1 MSSYTKPLPPKDED
15 HAPFWQGALRRE
27 VVMQRCSACGTYR
40 FPASRYCASCC
51 SDASAW
57 MPVSGRGVIESYCL
71 FHQVYFES
79 FAADVPYNVALVRLD
94 EGPRLFTN
102 IVGVR
107 NEDLRIGAAVVAVF
121 EQVTP
126 QVALIKFGLSKG
138 AP

>member
-1 MSSYTKPLPPKDED
+1 MSAYNKPLPPKDED
-15 HAPFWQGALRRE
+15 HAPFWQGTLRRE
-27 VVMQRCSACGTYR
+27 VVMQRCSSCGTYR
-40 FPASRYCASCC
+40 FPASRYCASCR

-57 MPVSGRGVIESYCL
+57 APVSGRGVIESYCF
-71 FHQVYFES
+71 FHKAYFES
-79 FAADVPYNVALVRLD
+79 FAADVPYNVALVRLE

-107 NEDLRIGAAVVAVF
+107 NEGLQIGAAVVPVF

-126 QVALIKFGLSKG
+126 EVVLLKFGLSKG